1 MLIVIIMKT
10 MLAAPASAVG
20 TMPSGVTS
28 SALPAC
34 KAGLRSDSS
43 SGGSAM
49 PLPGPRQKRQRIAVP
64 LQAFKDSVGVSSC
77 AKVADLTARRQRPSD
92 DAQSESGSVT
102 GKDMS
107 KAQRA
112 KLAAPMLKFMSGA
125 NPHEALT
132 KLKRA
137 VTIAAKEGLEE
148 DQKDLDAHMGH
159 VSMGFEVS
167 MPRMIV
173 SELQTSAGY
182 IEAVCSQSGP
192 FQVLGWIPQVSLC
205 LLGATQWASI
215 RVAVC

>member
-1 MLIVIIMKT
+1 
-10 MLAAPASAVG
+10 
-20 TMPSGVTS
+20 
-28 SALPAC
+28 
-34 KAGLRSDSS
+34 
-43 SGGSAM
+43 
-49 PLPGPRQKRQRIAVP
+49 
-64 LQAFKDSVGVSSC
+64 
-77 AKVADLTARRQRPSD
+77 
-92 DAQSESGSVT
+92 
-102 GKDMS
+102 
-107 KAQRA
+107 
-112 KLAAPMLKFMSGA
+112 MLKFMSGA